1 VNTKNKILSLAL
13 LVRKISALRRK
24 GKKIVF
30 TNGCFDLL
38 HFGHVKYLE
47 DMKARNSVVVVGLN
61 SDTSIK
67 EIKAKGRPIQ
77 PQMARARVLAA
88 LACVDY
94 VTIFSDTTPYR
105 TIKALQPDILVKGAD
120 WRGKAVVG
128 EDIVKAHGGRVQLVH
143 YVKDFSTTGII
154 KKILKQ
160 CAA

>member
-1 VNTKNKILSLAL
+1 MNTKDKILSLAPL
-13 LVRKISALRRK
+13 ARKISALRRK
-24 GKKIVF
+24 GKKVIF

-38 HFGHVKYLE
+38 HFGHVNYLE
-47 DMKARNSVVVVGLN
+47 AIKGKNTIVVVGLN
-61 SDTSIK
+61 SDASIK
-67 EIKAKGRPIQ
+67 KIKAKGRPIQ
-77 PQMARARVLAA
+77 PQAARARVLAA

-120 WRGKAVVG
+120 WKGKPVVG
-128 EDIVKAHGGRVQLVH
+128 EDIVKARGGRVQLVH

>member
-1 VNTKNKILSLAL
+1 MTTKDKILSLKAL
-13 LVRKISALRRK
+13 ARKVSLLRKK

-38 HFGHVKYLE
+38 HFGHVTYLE
-47 DMKARNSVVVVGLN
+47 AIKSKDNIVVIGLN
-61 SDTSIK
+61 SDASIK
-67 EIKAKGRPIQ
+67 KIKAKGRPIQ
-77 PQMARARVLAA
+77 PQIARARVLAA

-120 WRGKAVVG
+120 WKGKPVVG
-128 EDIVKAHGGRVQLVH
+128 EDIVKSRGGRVLLVRYIDH
-143 YVKDFSTTGII
+143 FSTTGII

-160 CAA
+160 CDA